1 MERSPAKLDFMIFYT
16 LNKNLSVDM
25 RQSNINK
32 FINVILY
39 YIIKFIN
46 VISSSLLYV
55 SKLGQYYC

>member
-1 MERSPAKLDFMIFYT
+1 
-16 LNKNLSVDM
+16 M
-25 RQSNINK
+25 RQSNINP

-46 VISSSLLYV
+46 VISSSLLYI